1 MTWQWSTMQDDS
13 HGTSPASKNCSDFI
27 DHKISNSD
35 RHCNLFMQG
44 MEMFLLTAYSKRT
57 GITDRDSCIPGFVPK
72 EIAFLVLEMIAGGLR
87 TAEAILAGV
96 AYGAEAEHLYRTYL
110 CVGEGVRTSPT
121 RFSANIQQWNHD
133 YFDYD
138 SYDQADNILAESADH
153 STSVDHEHYAII
165 QGAVPRLSNN
175 SMCKHRWLG
184 DQWHSVLGL
193 GPLAPPEAIRTR
205 HKNMSNGTTLQA
217 IADVVKKTTQ
227 ETIKEF
233 LDAHRNDI
241 LKDAIS
247 TAVIHQLKDATD
259 DAPKI
264 LSPLPMTWNGG
275 SFHLSSNFDSM
286 FYDESEGIRRDP
298 AFSSGPDG
306 YNNNSVNTSPVVVS
320 PTASGYIQ
328 CGEML
333 SDSPIPV
340 SSITSISQT
349 EYIEGSTTFSDV
361 VPTTH
366 QAEFPLI
373 KDRKGKG
380 RAYETP
386 HTPSVD
392 GIMSWSISPIAD
404 IKGKRKCMDY
414 ESVHS

>member
-1 MTWQWSTMQDDS
+1 M
-13 HGTSPASKNCSDFI
+13 H
-27 DHKISNSD
+27 
-35 RHCNLFMQG
+35 
-44 MEMFLLTAYSKRT
+44 
-57 GITDRDSCIPGFVPK
+57 SCHF
-72 EIAFLVLEMIAGGLR
+72 R
-87 TAEAILAGV
+87 
-96 AYGAEAEHLYRTYL
+96 YL

-133 YFDYD
+133 YFDCRWGVRDFRQGAITIAREFIAPDD

-153 STSVDHEHYAII
+153 STGVDHAHYAII

-227 ETIKEF
+227 ETIKDF

-247 TAVIHQLKDATD
+247 TAVVQQLKDATD

-264 LSPLPMTWNGG
+264 LSPRPLTWNGG
-275 SFHLSSNFDSM
+275 SFHLSSNLDAL
-286 FYDESEGIRRDP
+286 FYDESEGEHHYALHRRQHLISFAGIRRDP

-306 YNNNSVNTSPVVVS
+306 YNNNSGESEL
-320 PTASGYIQ
+320 Q
-328 CGEML
+328 CFA
-333 SDSPIPV
+333 I
-340 SSITSISQT
+340 
-349 EYIEGSTTFSDV
+349 
-361 VPTTH
+361 
-366 QAEFPLI
+366 
-373 KDRKGKG
+373 
-380 RAYETP
+380 
-386 HTPSVD
+386 
-392 GIMSWSISPIAD
+392 
-404 IKGKRKCMDY
+404 
-414 ESVHS
+414 